1 MTRFP
6 CIVRRAAALWAL
18 ASVPTSAQ
26 QVRDSA
32 GIRIVSYARA
42 DAPEQRWALDATP
55 MLQIGGTTD
64 EGPSAFAD
72 IMGVVRLG
80 DGRIAVANQRP
91 SEIRLFDA
99 SGRFLRSLGRNGQGP
114 GEFNLI
120 LWRLLRSADTLIG
133 IDNSMRA
140 QVFDPLGELRRSLPR
155 ARPPASR
162 GNPARLAFDADGSAV
177 VQAVEL
183 TSQTTAPDADVFLRI
198 TRESPD
204 AERHVEILR
213 LLSYR
218 PIAVRGA
225 APRFEVY
232 GPRGAVVASG
242 TRICSGYTAVLALTC
257 HDREGRPVIVI
268 RRAVAPREIT
278 EEDRVHF
285 REAYLAANKGT
296 DPRVIASIKESNRL
310 TQFANRA
317 PAFGRM
323 VLATSGELW
332 VSEFDRSEG
341 SLGPPGFRTR
351 AAPLRWSVFADDGT
365 WLSDIVLPARF
376 TPHEMGFDYVIGASL
391 DTDDVERITMYRIR
405 R

>member
-1 MTRFP
+1 MARLN
-6 CIVRRAAALWAL
+6 CVALFAL
-18 ASVPTSAQ
+18 GCALHDADAQ

-32 GIRIVSYARA
+32 GVRIVSYARG
-42 DAPEQRWALDATP
+42 DVPKQRWSLDP
-55 MLQIGGTTD
+55 NPVLEIGGTTD
-64 EGPSAFAD
+64 EGPAAFAE
-72 IMGVVRLG
+72 IMGVVRLS
-80 DGRIAVANQRP
+80 DGRVAVANQRP

-114 GEFNLI
+114 GEFHRI
-120 LWRLLRSADTLIG
+120 LWRLLRSADSLIG

-155 ARPPASR
+155 PRPPTSR
-162 GNPARLAFDADGSAV
+162 GNPARLAFDADGSAL

-183 TSQTTAPDADVFLRI
+183 TSQTTAPDAEVFLRI
-198 TRESPD
+198 TREAPN

-213 LLSYR
+213 LLAYR
-218 PIAVRGA
+218 PMAARGA
-225 APRFEVY
+225 APQFEVY

-242 TRICSGYTAVLALTC
+242 TRICTGYTGLFALTC
-257 HDREGRPVIVI
+257 YDREGRAVLVL
-268 RRAVAPREIT
+268 RRPVAPREIT
-278 EEDRVHF
+278 EEDRAHF

-317 PAFGRM
+317 PTFGRM

-341 SLGPPGFRTR
+341 SLGPPGFRTTP
-351 AAPLRWSVFADDGT
+351 APLRWSVFAADGT
-365 WLSDIVLPARF
+365 WLSDVVLPARF
-376 TPHEMGFDYVIGASL
+376 TPHEMGFDYVIGTSL
-391 DTDDVERITMYRIR
+391 DSDDVERVTMYRIR